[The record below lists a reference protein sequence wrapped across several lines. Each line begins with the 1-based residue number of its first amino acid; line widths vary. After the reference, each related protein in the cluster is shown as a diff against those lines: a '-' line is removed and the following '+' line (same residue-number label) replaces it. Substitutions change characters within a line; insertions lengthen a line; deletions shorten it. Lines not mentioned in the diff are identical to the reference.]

1 VLNEANYDGYVAT
14 RLCSSATMNSD
25 TSFYD
30 DLASIYHLVYQD
42 WATSID
48 RQGRQLA
55 ALFGRKWPNSRN
67 ILDVACGIGTQTLA
81 LARVGFN
88 LTASDLSS
96 AAVDRAKLEAE
107 TRGLTIGFSVCDMR
121 EAHAHHGGG
130 FDIAICADNS
140 LPHLLTDVDL
150 RRALQQMYDCVRPG
164 GGCVL
169 TVRDYD
175 SEPRGRNIFKPYGV
189 RVEGEKR
196 YMLFQVW
203 DFDDHYCNI
212 TLYCVEE
219 ILSTGQVATRTM
231 RSKYYAVSTTLLLKL
246 MKQVG
251 FQGVERLDDVFYQ
264 PVLIGS
270 KGGQPVERG
279 VGENAVI
286 Q

>member
-1 VLNEANYDGYVAT
+1 
-14 RLCSSATMNSD
+14 MNSD

-30 DLASIYHLVYQD
+30 DLAPYYHLIHQD
-42 WATSID
+42 WDASIE

-55 ALFGRKWPNSRN
+55 ALFERKWPNKRN
-67 ILDVACGIGTQTLA
+67 VLDVACGIGTQALA
-81 LARVGFN
+81 LARVGYK
-88 LTASDLSS
+88 LTASDLSP
-96 AAVDRAKLEAE
+96 AAIDRARLEAE
-107 TRGLTIGFSVCDMR
+107 RRSLTIGFSVCDMR

-150 RRALQQMYDCVRPG
+150 RRAVQQMYDCIRPG

-175 SEPRGRNIFKPYGV
+175 SEPRGRNIVKPYGV

-196 YMLFQVW
+196 YLLFQVW
-203 DFDDHYCNI
+203 DFDKQYCNI
-212 TLYCVEE
+212 TFYFVEE
-219 ILSTGQVATRTM
+219 NLSTGEVTAHVM

-246 MKQVG
+246 MSEVG
-251 FQGVERLDDVFYQ
+251 FQGAERLNDVFYQ

-270 KGGQPVERG
+270 KGG
-279 VGENAVI
+279 
-286 Q
+286 